1 MVVCGTCKAA
11 HHADCW
17 DDNHGCAVVGCAA
30 GPSPSH
36 ANGAPPSPVV
46 GGTHPPAAP
55 TPPTWAPT
63 PPPPPTPVAAAQAYA
78 PTRRPRDRRWLVALA
93 LLLILAVAG
102 AGTAVFLM
110 LHGSKTRVVRVGQPP
125 PQPPPQPSTN
135 GLLPNASQEQMRS
148 DIEAVLKQH
157 HEDIVNGDYQGAWNL
172 LSQRKQQQELQQHG
186 YGGWQQNQATLSP
199 YLDPSGIHVEI
210 QSLDSSTGVAT
221 VMVTGMKWNKP
232 GANCTEWSGITWAKY
247 ENGAWRYDPGYST
260 TPERQQQWQ
269 SRDSELLGATC

>member
-1 MVVCGTCKAA
+1 PGSGGRATATRDQTGRACPYCRFPLKEGTEMVVCGTCKAA

-63 PPPPPTPVAAAQAYA
+63 PPPPPTPVAAA
-78 PTRRPRDRRWLVALA
+78 
-93 LLLILAVAG
+93 
-102 AGTAVFLM
+102 
-110 LHGSKTRVVRVGQPP
+110 
-125 PQPPPQPSTN
+125 
-135 GLLPNASQEQMRS
+135 QEQMRS

-221 VMVTGMKWNKP
+221 VMVTGMKWSKP

-260 TPERQQQWQ
+260 TPQRQQQWQ
-269 SRDSELLGATC
+269 S